1 VVDSDRVNKWLM
13 LVANFGVLIGLLL
26 LVFEIRQNTDMMNAQ
41 MAQARADNRL
51 ENYRDQMH
59 SDHWPAIR
67 VKRVAASSIK
77 EWLDSLSPEEF
88 QRVRSQTLY
97 EINDL
102 RTQFYLYQKGYL
114 DQRLLDTS
122 VEAQAMRLMRRLHY
136 MGDLQL
142 VDAEFIEY
150 LNSVARKYDFPT
162 YEPQNQN

>member
-1 VVDSDRVNKWLM
+1 MESDRVNKWLT

-26 LVFEIRQNTDMMNAQ
+26 LVFEIRQNTDMMKAQ
-41 MAQARADNRL
+41 IAQARVDNRL

-59 SDHWPAIR
+59 SDYWPAIG
-67 VKRVAASSIK
+67 VKSAAANSTE
-77 EWLDSLSPEEF
+77 EWLDSLTPEEYR
-88 QRVRSQTLY
+88 RVRSQTLY

-102 RTQFYLYQKGYL
+102 RTQYYLYQNGYL
-114 DQRLLDTS
+114 DQRLFDTS
-122 VEAQAMRLMRRLHY
+122 VEGQAKRLMRRLHL

>member
-1 VVDSDRVNKWLM
+1 MDSDRVNRWLT

-59 SDHWPAIR
+59 SDYWPAIN
-67 VKRVAASSIK
+67 VKGAAANSTK
-77 EWLDSLSPEEF
+77 EWLDSLTPEEF
-88 QRVRSQTLY
+88 QRVRSHTIY

-102 RTQFYLYQKGYL
+102 RTQYYLYQKGYL

-122 VEAQAMRLMRRLHY
+122 VEAQAMRLMRRLPH

-150 LNSVARKYDFPT
+150 LNTVARKYNFPT
-162 YEPQNQN
+162 YKYESLN

>member
-1 VVDSDRVNKWLM
+1 LT
-13 LVANFGVLIGLLL
+13 LVANFGVLVGLLL

-51 ENYRDQMH
+51 ANYRDMTH
-59 SDHWPAIR
+59 SDYWPAIR
-67 VKRVAASSIK
+67 VKRAAANSTE
-77 EWLDSLSPEEF
+77 EWLDSLAPEEY

-102 RTQFYLYQKGYL
+102 RTQFYLYQNGYL

-122 VEAQAMRLMRRLHY
+122 VEAQAMRLMRRLHH

-142 VDAEFIEY
+142 VDADFIEY